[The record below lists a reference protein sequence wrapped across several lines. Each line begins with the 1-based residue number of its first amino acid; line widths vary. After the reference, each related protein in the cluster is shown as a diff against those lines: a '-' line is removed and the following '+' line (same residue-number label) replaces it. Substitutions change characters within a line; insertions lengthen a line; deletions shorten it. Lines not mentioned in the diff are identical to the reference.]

1 MGVQTVGRK
10 TKRKAPV
17 MIVFVSGHLDVT
29 PEEFAQHYAPGLQ
42 QHVLA
47 GNTFVVG
54 DARGADRLA
63 HDFLNQLGADVT
75 VFHMKDKPRLRDQ
88 LQNTGGVSQRRG
100 ARRRHDCFFGYGFGV
115 GAPRSREV
123 RHGTQPGQTQDFLK
137 GASCPREN
145 ARVKPQGTNSRVLP
159 GPFFVC
165 RPFCF
170 SHGSH
175 ENADR

>member
-1 MGVQTVGRK
+1 
-10 TKRKAPV
+10 

-75 VFHMKDKPRLRDQ
+75 VFHMKDKPRYATNCKTRGGFRSDEERDAAMTASSDTD
-88 LQNTGGVSQRRG
+88 LAWVRPGREKSGTARNL
-100 ARRRHDCFFGYGFGV
+100 ARRKT
-115 GAPRSREV
+115 S
-123 RHGTQPGQTQDFLK
+123 
-137 GASCPREN
+137 
-145 ARVKPQGTNSRVLP
+145 
-159 GPFFVC
+159 
-165 RPFCF
+165 
-170 SHGSH
+170 
-175 ENADR
+175 